1 MRALNPS
8 SFIAGRYFRSKKKRN
23 FITVLSIISVVG
35 VAVGTIA
42 LVVVMSVFNGLE
54 DLIRSLFASFDA
66 ELKIEPAKG
75 KSFVAPREWLVEL
88 EKIEGVAIV
97 TEVIEDNVLFEH
109 DDNQLVA
116 KIKGVSD
123 NFLDQGR
130 FANGYFWG
138 DTTLGTDIRPG
149 AILGRGVGFFLS
161 VHLNEPNSSIKV
173 FYPKAPRSAGSI
185 DPTQLYTSAQLE
197 PRAFFSIEQQFDDSY
212 VIAPL
217 LFTRDLLNYGER
229 RTALEVKV
237 KEGFLIADVQQRVRN
252 HLGSEF
258 LVKNADEQHA
268 GLIRTVKLEK
278 LFVFLTLTF
287 ILAIASFNIFFSL
300 SMLAIEKRKDI
311 AVLKAMGARD
321 KMIREIFLKQ
331 GALIALSGAVIGLVV
346 GYLIVMVQDIFGI
359 VSLGI
364 SSAVVEAYPVRIVWT
379 DFLWISI
386 SVLSITLLASWRP
399 AAIASQVD
407 VVREL

>member
-1 MRALNPS
+1 
-8 SFIAGRYFRSKKKRN
+8 
-23 FITVLSIISVVG
+23 
-35 VAVGTIA
+35 VAVGTVA

-66 ELKIEPAKG
+66 ELKIEPAQG
-75 KSFVAPREWLVEL
+75 KSFLAPREWLAEL
-88 EKIEGVAIV
+88 ESIEGVAV
-97 TEVIEDNVLFEH
+97 LTEVIEDNVLYEH
-109 DDNQLVA
+109 ADNQLVA

-130 FANGYFWG
+130 FSKGYFWG
-138 DTTLGTDIRPG
+138 DTTLGTDLRPG

-161 VHLNEPNSSIKV
+161 VNLNEINSRIKV
-173 FYPKAPRSAGSI
+173 FYPKAPRSAASI
-185 DPTQLYTSAQLE
+185 DPNQLYTSAQLE

-212 VIAPL
+212 IIAPL
-217 LFTRDLLNYGER
+217 NFTRDLLNYGEK

-237 KEGFLIADVQQRVRN
+237 KEGHSIESVQKRLKS
-252 HLGSEF
+252 HLGSDF

-300 SMLAIEKRKDI
+300 SMLAIEKKKDI

-321 KMIREIFLKQ
+321 GMIRKIFLKQ
-331 GALIALSGAVIGLVV
+331 GAMIALSGAVIGLVL
-346 GYLIVMVQDIFGI
+346 GYVTVLAQETFGL

-364 SSAVVEAYPVRIVWT
+364 SSAVVDAYPVRIVWS

-386 SVLSITLLASWRP
+386 AVISITLLASWRP
-399 AAIASQVD
+399 AIIASQVD
-407 VVREL
+407 TVREL